1 MGLYL
6 VGNRGRIFLIWVRV
20 GFKSGRRWVLMGLGG
35 FIFGWESRSYIFYF
49 GFVLGLSQD
58 GDGFR
63 WV

>member
-1 MGLYL
+1 MGLD
-6 VGNRGRIFLIWVRV
+6 
-20 GFKSGRRWVLMGLGG
+20 G

-58 GDGFR
+58 GDGFG